1 MTTVSENE
9 FLEKLLTVVRKLIS
23 IGNTQGS
30 RFKNKWEEYLKP
42 LNAKPHYVRN
52 IKLDKELFLK
62 DIDYRIKILQDV
74 ENAFVDGF
82 YVIKSLLEILY
93 TVYFDNSELFKK
105 DFALIDRNIL
115 KYQAA
120 REILGNLVQYNKM
133 DHESVPLKYNII
145 ARNYLLMKLQEQGQK
160 DEEIL
165 ENMEKLQIKNLSL
178 DKIHEIMEEIES
190 DGIISKI
197 EKEGNIYYK
206 LAKELKFTEKGLET
220 YNKTLRPLI
229 EWPTQF
235 WRSFYNIRELNVTID
250 EEIPFRDFLNT
261 ILARTATQGFGPA
274 DYVFKNLIKYYEK
287 IKEELP

>member
-120 REILGNLVQYNKM
+120 REYYDLLVQ
-133 DHESVPLKYNII
+133 
-145 ARNYLLMKLQEQGQK
+145 
-160 DEEIL
+160 
-165 ENMEKLQIKNLSL
+165 NL
-178 DKIHEIMEEIES
+178 
-190 DGIISKI
+190 
-197 EKEGNIYYK
+197 
-206 LAKELKFTEKGLET
+206 F
-220 YNKTLRPLI
+220 
-229 EWPTQF
+229 
-235 WRSFYNIRELNVTID
+235 
-250 EEIPFRDFLNT
+250 
-261 ILARTATQGFGPA
+261 
-274 DYVFKNLIKYYEK
+274 
-287 IKEELP
+287 